1 MNKKYDIENP
11 EWTEE
16 DFRNARPTAE
26 VLPHLLVQEEKN
38 KEPVSLRL
46 SPDVLA
52 YFKSYGKN
60 WQIRLNEALQ
70 EYIAVQQN

>member
-16 DFRNARPTAE
+16 DFRNARPIAE
-26 VLPHLLVQEEKN
+26 VLPHLLIQEEKQ
-38 KEPVSLRL
+38 KASVSLRL

-52 YFKSYGKN
+52 YFKSYGES
-60 WQIRLNEALQ
+60 WQIKLNEALQ
-70 EYIAVQQN
+70 EDIAVHQN